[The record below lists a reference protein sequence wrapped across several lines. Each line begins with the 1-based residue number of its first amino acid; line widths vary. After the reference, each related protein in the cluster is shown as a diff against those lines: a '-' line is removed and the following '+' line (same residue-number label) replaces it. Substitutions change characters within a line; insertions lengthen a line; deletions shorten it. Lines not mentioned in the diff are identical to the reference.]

1 MKTRNVKKNK
11 QHKDIKQPVIVI
23 GNTGAKKHNL
33 FLILAVK
40 LAFTLMLAIGT
51 VMCFTCFYDIPC
63 DISALILQ
71 TVLFV
76 IVFFPLLFL
85 FKKRYV
91 LPVTGAIAA
100 ILYYFLH
107 DIINNAVLLFFDYLF
122 IQLEGRLLATEQF
135 VSPDSY
141 AYLPR
146 TQDFTSAMN
155 LAMLIFTGII
165 CLICVLCCY
174 KKFRPIAVILMWC
187 AVYAAAFAAER
198 ADYNNYILLIIPA
211 FFGLFAISSSNSIF
225 TKYHANSAKSVK
237 ANVQKGKKRQNRVI
251 KETAIDRAL
260 GNLVKFGKNSI
271 CGIIAAAIAV
281 SVAFGSQ
288 YAFPDMTFI
297 NADEVINNVVTLAND
312 IGEYIG
318 TLFSD
323 NPSELFNGYFSS
335 DNFLINNDIELN
347 APPSTSMT
355 PVLKVTST
363 APDSIFLVGD
373 IGYEFTG
380 GSWISIKKKTGANQ
394 ITDGSYTLSDDFRPK
409 DIFDYHELFR
419 RAMEDNRS
427 GAYTSCH
434 INIEY
439 LKNTDIVFNPF
450 MLTNPAYA
458 YDKESI
464 TFYGDTILRVADRKN
479 WVKNFEADVTIPRTE
494 LTSAIFSYYSDFSKE
509 TTLRYSGYDEN
520 KIAEILNNEK
530 NYESYVY
537 DTYLSVPESEK
548 QNVIRLDEELKSY
561 YEGTATSYYLYNLHN
576 RTPDIYCMYVFA
588 LCDYLKNNYT
598 YSLTADNSA
607 DENNTV
613 LGKFLFETKQ
623 GHCALYASAM
633 VLTLREQG
641 IPARYVTGFSTGI
654 LEKNNQTGYYEKTL
668 TEKDLHAWVE
678 VYFDG
683 IGWLAYDPTGGGAN
697 GTQPP
702 DPSQT
707 ETTTQTTTTPPVTTP
722 AATTTTQTTPPHTT
736 APSTENNSSDVITS
750 DGSSGDGNGGETPA
764 NLKTLIIVFIAVLAV
779 IIAAAAI
786 ALFVLHIKKK
796 NRMRFVRFQKDE
808 PTDAVKAMY
817 KFIMKLFAKTDITPE
832 ETELPIEFALRVD
845 ALMQITGMKNNLYE
859 VMTIIEKAEFSDGG
873 ITEQERQT
881 VFKYTEMLYDLVLK
895 SAGWI
900 KRVYLKVIL

>member
-1 MKTRNVKKNK
+1 MKKNK
-11 QHKDIKQPVIVI
+11 QHKDIEQPVIVI
-23 GNTGAKKHNL
+23 GNTGGKKHNL
-33 FLILAVK
+33 LLILAVK

-63 DISALILQ
+63 DIPALILQ

-76 IVFFPLLFL
+76 TVFFPLLFL

-107 DIINNAVLLFFDYLF
+107 NVINNAVLLFFDYIF

-187 AVYAAAFAAER
+187 AVYAAAFVAER

-211 FFGLFAISSSNSIF
+211 FFGLLAISSSNSVF
-225 TKYHANSAKSVK
+225 TQCHSNAAKAGK
-237 ANVQKGKKRQNRVI
+237 INVQKGKKRQSRGK

-260 GNLVKFGKNSI
+260 GNLLKFGKNSV
-271 CGIIAAAIAV
+271 CGILAAAIAV
-281 SVAFGSQ
+281 SVAVGAQ
-288 YAFPDMTFI
+288 HAFPGMSFI
-297 NADEVINNVVTLAND
+297 NADEIINNVVTIAND

-347 APPSTSMT
+347 APPSTSNT

-380 GSWISIKKKTGANQ
+380 GSWISIKKKAGANQ
-394 ITDGSYTLSDDFRPK
+394 ITDGGYTFSDDFCPD
-409 DIFDYHELFR
+409 DIFKYYILCKQLNEF
-419 RAMEDNRS
+419 NN
-427 GAYTSCH
+427 YTTECH

-458 YDKESI
+458 YDKENI

-479 WVKNFEADVTIPRTE
+479 WVKNFEADVTIP
-494 LTSAIFSYYSDFSKE
+494 YSDNPIYGAYDDFSKKII
-509 TTLRYSGYDEN
+509 LSDVGYDN
-520 KIAEILNNEK
+520 GKISQILENEK
-530 NYESYVY
+530 NYQRYVY

-548 QNVIRLDEELKSY
+548 ENAIRLDKELKNY
-561 YEGTATSYYLYNLHN
+561 YEGNSVSYYLYNKSPEN
-576 RTPDIYCMYVFA
+576 YYCYVVA
-588 LCDYLKNNYT
+588 LCDYLKSNYT
-598 YSLTADNSA
+598 YSLTADNTA

-613 LGKFLFETKQ
+613 LGNFLFETKQ

-633 VLTLREQG
+633 VLTLRQQG
-641 IPARYVTGFSTGI
+641 IPARYITGFSTGT

-683 IGWLAYDPTGGGAN
+683 IGWLAYDPTGGGS
-697 GTQPP
+697 GDSP
-702 DPSQT
+702 DNPA
-707 ETTTQTTTTPPVTTP
+707 ETMATTQTTTTTPPATTP
-722 AATTTTQTTPPHTT
+722 PATTTTLTTPVQSTT
-736 APSTENNSSDVITS
+736 SSTSEISTPIDTS
-750 DGSSGDGNGGETPA
+750 EDSSGGTGVETPA
-764 NLKTLIIVFIAVLAV
+764 DLDTLIIIFIAVLAV
-779 IIAAAAI
+779 IVIAAAI
-786 ALFVLHIKKK
+786 TLFILNVKKK
-796 NRMRFVRFQKDE
+796 NRMRLVRFKKDE
-808 PTDAVKAMY
+808 PTAAVKAMY
-817 KFIMKLFAKTDITPE
+817 KFIMKLFYKTDITPE

-845 ALMQITGMKNNLYE
+845 ALMKITGMKNNLYE
-859 VMTIIEKAEFSDGG
+859 VMTIIEKAEFSDSG

-881 VFKYTEMLYDLVLK
+881 VYKYTEMLYNLVLK
-895 SAGWI
+895 SAGRI
-900 KRVYLKVIL
+900 KRVYLKIIL